1 MNVLYASIPAWGHT
15 YPVLPGLAELRRRG
29 HRVRMLASAS
39 FAPEVL
45 AGRVELV
52 GYDSPMDTPDDPV
65 DLADMGRVLPLLL
78 AEARAA
84 FAALSAAERPS
95 VIVADVLSMAGWL
108 LAEATGLP
116 LVRVWPVFASNSE
129 FSLHTDY
136 ASRTDDAES
145 TAGFLAAVADFLDQV
160 GMPSVSPERFF
171 DNEADHNIALYPR
184 ELQPHGDGF
193 DERFTFV
200 RPCIR
205 PPEESAD
212 LAWLRGDGPLAAVSL
227 GTVFT
232 GNTGFFR
239 TCVAGVD
246 KLGWRA
252 AVAVGPTLSRSDIG
266 PVSER
271 VVLRRRL
278 PMIDTLRNAAVLV
291 SHGGLTST
299 VEALAHG
306 VPVVIAPQIGEQRA
320 VADQVE
326 ALGVGVRLRE
336 PFTPAIVA
344 EQLRTVAADPLLA
357 ARVAG
362 LRDRLSGGR
371 PGAEFADAVE
381 HAIDPVGAR

>member
-29 HRVRMLASAS
+29 HRVRVLASTS
-39 FAPEVL
+39 FAREIARCAEP
-45 AGRVELV
+45 V
-52 GYDSPMDTPDDPV
+52 GYDSPMDTPDHPA

-84 FAALSAAERPS
+84 FAALTGVERPS
-95 VIVADVLSMAGWL
+95 VVVADVLSMAGWL

-136 ASRTDDAES
+136 ASRTDDAVS
-145 TAGFLAAVADFLDQV
+145 TAAFLAAVTDFLADV
-160 GMPSVSPERFF
+160 GLPSVSPERFF

-184 ELQPHGDGF
+184 ELQPHGDSF

-205 PPEESAD
+205 PPEGSAE
-212 LAWLRGDGPLAAVSL
+212 LAWLRGDGPLAAVTL

-232 GNTGFFR
+232 GNTAFFR

-252 AVAVGPTLSRSDIG
+252 AVAVGPTLSTSDLG
-266 PVSER
+266 PVSAR

-278 PMIDTLRNAAVLV
+278 PMIDTLRHASVLV

-306 VPVVIAPQIGEQRA
+306 VPVVVAPQIGEQCA

-336 PFTPAIVA
+336 PFTPAVVA
-344 EQLRTVAADPLLA
+344 EQLRAVAADPLLA
-357 ARVAG
+357 TRVAE
-362 LRDRLSGGR
+362 LRSRLTGGR
-371 PGAEFADAVE
+371 PGTEFADAVE
-381 HAIDPVGAR
+381 HAVT

>member
-15 YPVLPGLAELRRRG
+15 YPVLPGLAELSRRG

-39 FAPEVL
+39 FAREIARCAEP
-45 AGRVELV
+45 V
-52 GYDSPMDTPDDPV
+52 GYDSPMDTPGDHV

-84 FAALSAAERPS
+84 FAALDAAERPT

-145 TAGFLAAVADFLDQV
+145 TAGFLSDVADFIADV
-160 GMPSVSPERFF
+160 GLSALPSVSPERFF

-184 ELQPHGDGF
+184 ELQPHGDTF

-205 PPEESAD
+205 PPEESTD
-212 LAWLRGDGPLAAVSL
+212 LAWLRGDGPLAVVTL

-232 GNTGFFR
+232 GNTEFFR
-239 TCVAGVD
+239 TVVAGVD
-246 KLGWRA
+246 DLGWRA
-252 AVAVGPTLSRSDIG
+252 AVAIGSTLSRSDIG

-271 VVLRRRL
+271 VLLRRRL

-320 VADQVE
+320 VADRVE

-336 PFTPAIVA
+336 PFTPTTVA
-344 EQLRTVAADPLLA
+344 EQLRTVAADPLIA
-357 ARVAG
+357 ARVAE
-362 LRDRLSGGR
+362 LRARLSSR

-381 HAIDPVGAR
+381 HALT

>member
-15 YPVLPGLAELRRRG
+15 YPVLPGLAELRGRG
-29 HRVRMLASAS
+29 HRVGMLASAS
-39 FAPEVL
+39 FAPEIARWAEPV
-45 AGRVELV
+45 R
-52 GYDSPMDTPDDPV
+52 YDSPMDTPGRPV
-65 DLADMGRVLPLLL
+65 DLADMGKVLPLLL

-84 FAALSAAERPS
+84 FAALSATRRPT

-108 LAEATGLP
+108 FAQATGLP

-136 ASRTDDAES
+136 ASRTDDAAS
-145 TAGFLAAVADFLDQV
+145 TAGFFSAAAGYL
-160 GMPSVSPERFF
+160 GEIGLSSVSPERLF

-184 ELQPHGDGF
+184 VLQPRGDTF

-212 LAWLRGDGPLAAVSL
+212 LSWLRGENPLAAVTL

-232 GNTGFFR
+232 GNTAFFR

-246 KLGWRA
+246 QLGWRA
-252 AVAVGPTLSRSDIG
+252 AVAVGPGLSRSDLG

-299 VEALAHG
+299 VEALANG
-306 VPVVIAPQIGEQRA
+306 VPVVVAPQIGEQRA
-320 VADQVE
+320 VADRVE
-326 ALGVGVRLRE
+326 ALGVGVRVRA
-336 PFTPAIVA
+336 PFTPATVA
-344 EQLRTVAADPLLA
+344 GQLRAVAADPRLA
-357 ARVAG
+357 ARVAA
-362 LRDRLSGGR
+362 LRARLSGGH

-381 HAIDPVGAR
+381 HATA

>member
-1 MNVLYASIPAWGHT
+1 VNVLYASIPAWGHT
-15 YPVLPGLAELRRRG
+15 FPVLPGLAELRGRG

-39 FAPEVL
+39 FTPEI
-45 AGRVELV
+45 ARRVEPV
-52 GYDSPMDTPDDPV
+52 GYDSPMDTPEHPV

-84 FAALSAAERPS
+84 FAALAAVDRPD

-136 ASRTDDAES
+136 ASRTDDAAS
-145 TAGFLAAVADFLDQV
+145 TAEFFAAAADFLAEV
-160 GMPSVSPERFF
+160 GLSSVSPERLF

-184 ELQPHGDGF
+184 ELQPHGDTF

-212 LAWLRGDGPLAAVSL
+212 LAWLRGEGPLAAVTL

-232 GNTGFFR
+232 GNAGFFR
-239 TCVAGVD
+239 TCVAGVAR
-246 KLGWRA
+246 LGWRA
-252 AVAVGPTLSRSDIG
+252 AVAVGPTVSRSDLG
-266 PVSER
+266 PLSDR
-271 VVLRRRL
+271 VVLRQRL
-278 PMIDTLRNAAVLV
+278 PMIDTLRHASVLV

-299 VEALAHG
+299 VEALANG
-306 VPVVIAPQIGEQRA
+306 VPVVIAPQIGEQCA
-320 VADQVE
+320 VADRVE

-344 EQLRTVAADPLLA
+344 DQLSAVAADPLLA
-357 ARVAG
+357 ARVAA
-362 LRDRLSGGR
+362 LRARLCGGH

-381 HAIDPVGAR
+381 HAMT

>member
-1 MNVLYASIPAWGHT
+1 VNVLYASIPAWGHT
-15 YPVLPGLAELRRRG
+15 YPVLPGLAELGGRG
-29 HRVRMLASAS
+29 HRVRMLASVS
-39 FAPEVL
+39 FAREI
-45 AGRVELV
+45 ACCVEPV
-52 GYDSPMDTPDDPV
+52 GYDSPMDTPGDPV

-84 FAALSAAERPS
+84 FAALAAAERPG

-145 TAGFLAAVADFLDQV
+145 TAGFFAAVADFLAEV
-160 GMPSVSPERFF
+160 GLPSVSPERFF

-184 ELQPHGDGF
+184 ELQPRGDTF

-205 PPEESAD
+205 PPEESGD
-212 LAWLRGDGPLAAVSL
+212 LGWLRGDGPLAAISL

-232 GNTGFFR
+232 GNAAFFR

-246 KLGWRA
+246 QLGWRA
-252 AVAVGPTLSRSDIG
+252 AVALGPTLSHSDIG
-266 PVSER
+266 SVSDR
-271 VVLRRRL
+271 VVLRTRL

-320 VADQVE
+320 VADRVE
-326 ALGVGVRLRE
+326 ALGVGVRLRA
-336 PFTPAIVA
+336 PLTPTTVA
-344 EQLRTVAADPLLA
+344 EQIRAVATDPLIAARLAELRT
-357 ARVAG
+357 
-362 LRDRLSGGR
+362 RLTGGR

-381 HAIDPVGAR
+381 HAMTREGAR

>member
-15 YPVLPGLAELRRRG
+15 YPVLPGLAELGGRG
-29 HRVRMLASAS
+29 HRVQMLASAS
-39 FAPEVL
+39 FAAEIARCAEP
-45 AGRVELV
+45 V
-52 GYDSPMDTPDDPV
+52 GYDSPMDMPDDPV

-84 FAALSAAERPS
+84 YAALAAVRRPD

-145 TAGFLAAVADFLDQV
+145 TAGFLSDVADFIADV
-160 GMPSVSPERFF
+160 GLSARPSVSPERFF
-171 DNEADHNIALYPR
+171 SNEADHNIALYPR
-184 ELQPHGDGF
+184 ELQPRGDTF

-212 LAWLRGDGPLAAVSL
+212 LPWLRGDGPLAAVSL

-232 GNTGFFR
+232 GNTAFFR

-246 KLGWRA
+246 QLGWRA

-266 PVSER
+266 PVSDK
-271 VVLRRRL
+271 VMLRGRL

-336 PFTPAIVA
+336 PFTPATVA

-357 ARVAG
+357 DRVAG
-362 LRDRLSGGR
+362 LRARITGGR

-381 HAIDPVGAR
+381 HALA

>member
-15 YPVLPGLAELRRRG
+15 LPVLPGLAELVRRG
-29 HRVRMLASAS
+29 HPVRMLASAS
-39 FAPEVL
+39 FAPEI
-45 AGRVELV
+45 ARCVESV

-84 FAALSAAERPS
+84 YAALAAAERPD
-95 VIVADVLSMAGWL
+95 VVVADVLSMAGWL
-108 LAEATGLP
+108 FAEATGLP

-136 ASRTDDAES
+136 TSRTDDTES
-145 TAGFLAAVADFLDQV
+145 TAGFFAAVTDFLAEV
-160 GMPSVSPERFF
+160 GLSSVSPERFF

-184 ELQPHGDGF
+184 ELQPRGDTF

-205 PPEESAD
+205 PPEESDD
-212 LAWLRGDGPLAAVSL
+212 LAWLSGDGPLVAVTL

-232 GNTGFFR
+232 GNTEFFR

-246 KLGWRA
+246 LLGWRA
-252 AVAVGPTLSRSDIG
+252 AVALGPALSRSDLG

-271 VVLRRRL
+271 VVVRERL
-278 PMIDTLRNAAVLV
+278 PMIDTLRHAAVLV

-299 VEALAHG
+299 VEAFAHG

-320 VADQVE
+320 VADRVE

-336 PFTPAIVA
+336 PLTPATVA
-344 EQLRTVAADPLLA
+344 EQVQAVVADPLIA
-357 ARVAG
+357 ARVAE
-362 LRDRLSGGR
+362 LRARLTGGR

-381 HAIDPVGAR
+381 HALTREGTR

>member
-1 MNVLYASIPAWGHT
+1 MKVLYASIPAWGHT
-15 YPVLPGLAELRRRG
+15 YPVLPGLAELGERG
-29 HRVRMLASAS
+29 HRVSMLASAS
-39 FAPEVL
+39 FAGEIARAAEPV
-45 AGRVELV
+45 R
-52 GYDSPMDTPDDPV
+52 YDSPMDTPGAPV

-84 FAALSAAERPS
+84 FAALAAAPRPD

-136 ASRTDDAES
+136 ASRTDDARS
-145 TAGFLAAVADFLDQV
+145 TAAFFAAAAAFLADCGLA
-160 GMPSVSPERFF
+160 SVPPERLF

-184 ELQPHGDGF
+184 ELQPRGETF
-193 DERFTFV
+193 DRRFTFI

-212 LAWLRGDGPLAAVSL
+212 LAWLRGDGPLAAVTL

-232 GNTGFFR
+232 ANTAFFR

-246 KLGWRA
+246 ALGWRA
-252 AVAVGPTLSRSDIG
+252 AVAGFGLTRSDLG
-266 PVSER
+266 PVSDR
-271 VVLRRRL
+271 IVLRARL
-278 PMIDTLRNAAVLV
+278 PMIDTLRNASVLV

-299 VEALAHG
+299 VEALANG
-306 VPVVIAPQIGEQRA
+306 VPVLVAPQIGEQRA
-320 VADQVE
+320 VADRVE
-326 ALGVGVRLRE
+326 ALGVGMRLRE
-336 PFTPAIVA
+336 PFSPETVA
-344 EQLRTVAADPLLA
+344 EQLVAVAADPRLA
-357 ARVAG
+357 AGVAR
-362 LRDRLSGGR
+362 LRTRLTGGR

-381 HAIDPVGAR
+381 HATTRAGAA

>member
-1 MNVLYASIPAWGHT
+1 VTVLYASIPAWGHT
-15 YPVLPGLAELRRRG
+15 YPVLPGLAELGRRG

-39 FAPEVL
+39 FASEIARCAEP
-45 AGRVELV
+45 V
-52 GYDSPMDTPDDPV
+52 GYDSPMDTPDDPA

-84 FAALSAAERPS
+84 YAALAAVERPD

-136 ASRTDDAES
+136 ASRCDDAES
-145 TAGFLAAVADFLDQV
+145 TAGFLAAAADFLAEV
-160 GMPSVSPERFF
+160 GLSALPSVSPERFF
-171 DNEADHNIALYPR
+171 DNEADRNIALYPR
-184 ELQPHGDGF
+184 ELQPRGDTF

-200 RPCIR
+200 RPGIR
-205 PPEESAD
+205 PPEESSD

-232 GNTGFFR
+232 ANTAFFR

-271 VVLRRRL
+271 IVLRRRL
-278 PMIDTLRNAAVLV
+278 PMIDTLRNATVLV

-306 VPVVIAPQIGEQRA
+306 VPVVVAPQIGEQCA
-320 VADQVE
+320 VADRVE

-336 PFTPAIVA
+336 PFSPATVA

-362 LRDRLSGGR
+362 LRDRLCGGR

-381 HAIDPVGAR
+381 DAMT